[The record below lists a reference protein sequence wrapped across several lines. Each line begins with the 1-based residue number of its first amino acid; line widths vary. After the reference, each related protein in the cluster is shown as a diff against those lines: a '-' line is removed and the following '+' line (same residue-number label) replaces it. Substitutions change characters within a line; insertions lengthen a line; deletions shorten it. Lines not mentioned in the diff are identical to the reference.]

1 MVSQNIDGLC
11 ACKILQ
17 ALFKYDHVQYTLVP
31 IVNKVELKVA
41 FNMSSFTWQCF

>member
-1 MVSQNIDGLC
+1 MVFQDVDGLC

-31 IVNKVELKVA
+31 VINKIELKVQK
-41 FNMSSFTWQCF
+41 FS

>member
-1 MVSQNIDGLC
+1 MVSQDVDGLC

-31 IVNKVELKVA
+31 INNKAELKVCIKLCYLYSH
-41 FNMSSFTWQCF
+41 F